1 MLDIYTTMK
10 LPHRTTKNQ
19 SPTITVKRNN
29 QLEDP
34 FAQYLTFCNINYI
47 RQYAPFKERRYRC
60 DFYLP
65 DYNTIIE
72 IEGGQYIGGRHTRG
86 KGFQNDIEKYNK
98 ITLAGFKVLR
108 LTTNHFQKIGVNQFA
123 CVGYAAKLLEEV
135 INGKN

>member
-1 MLDIYTTMK
+1 MLRKKIIPVSANKK
-10 LPHRTTKNQ
+10 L
-19 SPTITVKRNN
+19 
-29 QLEDP
+29 EEP
-34 FAQYLTFCNINYI
+34 FARYLIFRNIKFV
-47 RQYAPFKERRYRC
+47 RQFKPFEKRKYKC

-72 IEGGQYIGGRHTRG
+72 IEGGQWIGGRHTRG

-135 INGKN
+135 IYGKN

>member
-1 MLDIYTTMK
+1 MLRKKINSVSANKK
-10 LPHRTTKNQ
+10 L
-19 SPTITVKRNN
+19 
-29 QLEDP
+29 EEP
-34 FAQYLTFCNINYI
+34 FARYLIFRNIKFV
-47 RQYAPFKERRYRC
+47 RQFKPFEKRKYKC

-72 IEGGQYIGGRHTRG
+72 IEGGQWIGGRHTRG

-98 ITLAGFKVLR
+98 ITLAGFRVLR